1 MFRWLPKWC
10 RRLWFY
16 CRVALITFNWCVQ
29 PYFRWLCEMWEPLL
43 CVVFKLQLCE
53 WCLVKFSQ
61 LCFGS
66 GELAL
71 PSIFIFFCFCLHILC
86 AFVRS
91 IVFFR
96 SYICLH
102 YICFEFCVCIY
113 VNFHICAFAYLHI
126 CVWCKYLKFCLL
138 IPPPLDR
145 PCPKHRSSLNIIIK
159 LLCKLSTM
167 RYHIYSHICMTYKN
181 IPKLK
186 STNRTSS
193 AF

>member
-1 MFRWLPKWC
+1 MFRWLLKWC

-71 PSIFIFFCFCLHILC
+71 PSIFIFFAFVCTFCVLLSVQLYFFDRIFVFTISALSFVCAYMWIFIFVHLHIC
-86 AFVRS
+86 IFVFDVSTLSSASLSLRLLIARAPNIAQAWTLLS
-91 IVFFR
+91 NF
-96 SYICLH
+96 
-102 YICFEFCVCIY
+102 Y
-113 VNFHICAFAYLHI
+113 VNFQQWDIIYIVIF
-126 CVWCKYLKFCLL
+126 VWL
-138 IPPPLDR
+138 IR
-145 PCPKHRSSLNIIIK
+145 TFLN
-159 LLCKLSTM
+159 
-167 RYHIYSHICMTYKN
+167 
-181 IPKLK
+181 
-186 STNRTSS
+186 
-193 AF
+193 